1 VESLQP
7 IEDRDELYRRFPLA
21 YPKANGTVSSAAFK
35 RGKDPDP
42 EVSVDLAKLTTPG
55 ECLRRA
61 DRPEQGVGVL
71 VAAFPRSIGLTVRHD
86 PVEGNPAHSVIEG
99 QTTREQP
106 RLLAEQT
113 RIVKYPDQIP

>member
-1 VESLQP
+1 MQP

-21 YPKANGTVSSAAFK
+21 YLKADGTISSAAFK
-35 RGKDPDP
+35 RGKTPDP
-42 EVSVDLAKLTTPG
+42 EVSVDLAKLTTPE

-61 DRPEQGVGVL
+61 DRPEQGIGVL
-71 VAAFPRSIGLTVRHD
+71 IAGHPRSIGLTVRHD
-86 PVEGNPAHSVIEG
+86 PLDGNPAHSVIEG

-113 RIVKYPDQIP
+113 SILKYPDQMP